1 MKRNAAEH
9 LMGEGDVVVKL
20 INKIRQQ
27 WKTVRKAFRD
37 FNEDNDP
44 YI

>member
-1 MKRNAAEH
+1 MR
-9 LMGEGDVVVKL
+9 L
-20 INKIRQQ
+20 IDKIRQQ